1 MNKVTAGQGFAQNFG
16 QEDTLAE
23 LLLRRSDESPDL
35 KFAIFPDGAT
45 CLADLR
51 SRALDFARGLIGIGL
66 KPGEKVAILMPNC
79 IDYMIA
85 HFGIQLAGGVG
96 VLLTARAR
104 SLDLN
109 HAVELSDAVFL
120 VTTSDYDDAVNFRET
135 LQDTYPGLATAEA
148 GVELSLRN
156 APSLR
161 HLVLFGGT
169 SWPAAFSAVDFVA
182 RARGVSDDQLD
193 EARRDQSREETAVM
207 YFTSGTTSR
216 PKACEI
222 SHAALQRSWSIFT
235 RTVGLKA
242 GEKVWVPMPFFHSGG
257 IGLMAGLLADGA
269 RIASA
274 AHFNASDVVD
284 MIRDHR
290 IEHLYP
296 GFHLLAEPVLEH
308 SRFCAEAFP
317 FIRSMVVIGPLGTV
331 RKLAARLP
339 EGTPVLN
346 LYGLSEAAG
355 LVTLAAAE
363 DPEEIRL
370 TRAGGELPGIE
381 VMIAD
386 PATGAPLPAGT
397 NGEILFRGGGAFRAY
412 YKAPDETAKTIRP
425 DGFVR
430 TGDLGNVDCDGR
442 LEYVGR
448 IKDMIRVGGENVAAA
463 EIESYLSAHPGVA
476 NVQVVGKPEDRLGEV
491 PVAFVEL
498 KPGSEATEA
507 ELVDFVRGKIAR
519 YKIPAEVRFVTEWP
533 MSATKI
539 QKFKLRELL

>member
-1 MNKVTAGQGFAQNFG
+1 MKKDTSGPGFARNFG
-16 QEDTLAE
+16 QEETLAE
-23 LLLRRSDESPDL
+23 LLLRRSEENPEL
-35 KFAIFPDGAT
+35 GFAIFPDGAT
-45 CLADLR
+45 RLADLR
-51 SRALDFARGLIGIGL
+51 GRAMDFARGLIGIGL
-66 KPGEKVAILMPNC
+66 RPGEKVAILMPNC
-79 IDYMIA
+79 LDYMIA
-85 HFGIQLAGGVG
+85 HFGIQLAGGVS
-96 VLLTARAR
+96 VLLNARAR
-104 SLDLN
+104 SLDLH
-109 HAVELSDAVFL
+109 HAVALCDAAVL
-120 VTTSDYDDAVNFRET
+120 ITTSDYDDAVNFRAT
-135 LQDTYPGLATAEA
+135 LQETYPALAAAEA
-148 GVELSLRN
+148 GVDLSLKD
-156 APSLR
+156 APALR
-161 HLVLFGGT
+161 HLVLFGGV
-169 SWPAAFSAVDFVA
+169 SWPAAFTAADIVA
-182 RARGVSDDQLD
+182 RARGVTDDQLAA
-193 EARRDQSREETAVM
+193 ARRGQGRGNTAVM

-222 SHAALQRSWSIFT
+222 SHAALQRSWSIFS

-269 RIASA
+269 CIASA

-284 MIRDHR
+284 MIGDHR

-296 GFHLLAEPVLEH
+296 GFHLLAAPVVEH
-308 SRFCAEAFP
+308 SRFCAETFP
-317 FIRSMVVIGPLGTV
+317 FVRSMVVIGPLGTV

-346 LYGLSEAAG
+346 LYGLSEASG
-355 LVTLAAAE
+355 LVTLAAAD

-370 TRAGGELPGIE
+370 TRAGRELPGIE

-386 PATGAPLPAGT
+386 PATGAPLPTGT

-430 TGDLGNVDCDGR
+430 TGDLGNVDGDGR

-498 KPGSEATEA
+498 KPGAEATEA